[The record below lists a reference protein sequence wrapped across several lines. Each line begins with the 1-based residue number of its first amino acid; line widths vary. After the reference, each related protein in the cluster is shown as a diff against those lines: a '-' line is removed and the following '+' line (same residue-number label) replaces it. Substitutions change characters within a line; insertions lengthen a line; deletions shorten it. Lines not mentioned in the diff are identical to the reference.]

1 MKKLEP
7 ITPGEILIEEFLMF
21 VDMPGVFPHTS
32 PLKAQTQ
39 FFTQFF
45 IGSNLT
51 ENAGISII

>member
-21 VDMPGVFPHTS
+21 VDLPGVFQHIS

-39 FFTQFF
+39 FF
-45 IGSNLT
+45 IESNLP
-51 ENAGISII
+51 ESAGISII